1 MSTHPPSPSVR
12 PMTPTLQWRRPGW
25 RTLAWSLALVVIGAA
40 LGLGLN
46 TVSPVGINL
55 HIALGL
61 DDAPSASPAPT
72 PAAGVKP

>member
-1 MSTHPPSPSVR
+1 MN
-12 PMTPTLQWRRPGW
+12 PTLRLRRPGL
-25 RTLAWSLALVVIGAA
+25 RSFAWALGIVIVGAL

-61 DDAPSASPAPT
+61 DE
-72 PAAGVKP
+72 PAAPAAAVKP